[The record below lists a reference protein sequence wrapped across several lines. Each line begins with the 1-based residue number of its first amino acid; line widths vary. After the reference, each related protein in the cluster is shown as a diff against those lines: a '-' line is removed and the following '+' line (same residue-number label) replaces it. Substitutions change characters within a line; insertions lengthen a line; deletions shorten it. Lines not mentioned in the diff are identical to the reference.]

1 VTVVATALPIVMKPR
16 PHKGQVPILADPARF
31 KVLRCG
37 RRFGKSATGIIQ
49 TLEEFTR
56 ERDWGLRWGPRVGWF
71 TPLDRYTTPV
81 FEELRER
88 LGPMVQSANAN
99 TKTLGFGRGGVI
111 ECWTMHNNPEA
122 GRSRKYDLVVI
133 DEAGLI
139 PGLRKWFDT
148 CLRPTLMDMRGRMLM
163 LGTPHAISPDFN
175 DFYDDAER
183 GKEGWKAFQTATFD
197 NPHIP
202 EDEKAA
208 IMAARETMPEW
219 LWKQE
224 YLGIPADTS
233 AGIFGREMIRS
244 YITENARPETWRGRI
259 GLDADDEWKLTAIC
273 HARKLDAIYA
283 FEDSRGAWRT
293 WGDPDEPRQG
303 QVVIGVDLSAGVG
316 SSNTTM
322 SACLPDIGRKFAEFA
337 SPGVTPEEAARLAVL
352 AGYYFGGEQ
361 PAWIWFEAN
370 GGGGEQFAREL
381 LRLRY
386 PRVRNREDARW
397 KNTTTDERKLGWW
410 STDTGKESLILDYA
424 QALKSRRFFN
434 PSESALR
441 ECLTYIYQRG
451 KVVSVNSASDGLDEL
466 AGAPHGDRVI
476 ADALAWNTMRWCPKT
491 DPAPERKPPRGSM
504 GERIAQESKRKGRYR
519 W

>member
-1 VTVVATALPIVMKPR
+1 MVATALPIVMKPR

>member
-1 VTVVATALPIVMKPR
+1 VSLSATLPIVAKPR
-16 PHKGQVPILADPARF
+16 PHTGQVPILADPARF
-31 KVLRCG
+31 KILRCG

-88 LGPMVQSANAN
+88 LGPMVQTCNAN

-122 GRSRKYDLVVI
+122 GRSRKYDLAVV

-139 PGLRKWFDT
+139 PGLRKWYDT
-148 CLRPTLMDMRGRMLM
+148 CLRPTLMDTRGRLLM
-163 LGTPHAISPDFN
+163 LGTPHAIGPDFN
-175 DFYDDAER
+175 DFFDEAEQ
-183 GKEGWKAFQTATFD
+183 GKEGWRAFQTSTFD

-202 EDEKAA
+202 ADEKAA
-208 IMAARETMPEW
+208 IMAARESMPEW

-233 AGIFGREMIRS
+233 ADIFGREMIRS
-244 YITENARPETWRGRI
+244 YIAETARPPTWRGRI
-259 GLDADDEWKLTAIC
+259 GLEVDDEWKLTAIVQG
-273 HARKLDAIYA
+273 RKADDIYA
-283 FEDSRGAWRT
+283 FEDARGSWSV
-293 WGDPDEPRQG
+293 WGDPDEARQG
-303 QVVIGVDLSAGVG
+303 EVVIGVDLSAGVG

-322 SACLPDIGRKFAEFA
+322 SVGLPDIGVKFAEFA
-337 SPGVTPEEAARLAVL
+337 SPGVTPEEAARLAAL
-352 AGYYFGGEQ
+352 AGYYFGGEN

-386 PRVRNREDARW
+386 PRIRGRG
-397 KNTTTDERKLGWW
+397 DERWANSGTGANKLGWW
-410 STDTGKESLILDYA
+410 SSPASKESLILDYA
-424 QALKSRRFFN
+424 QALRSRRLVN
-434 PSESALR
+434 HSEKALK
-441 ECLTYIYQRG
+441 ECLTYIYHKR
-451 KVVSVNSASDGLDEL
+451 KIVSVNSASDGLDEL

-476 ADALAWNTMRWCPKT
+476 ADALCWNMMRWSVKT
-491 DPAPERKPPRGSM
+491 APAPERKPPRESIGA
-504 GERIAQESKRKGRYR
+504 RILMETKTKTRYR

>member
-1 VTVVATALPIVMKPR
+1 MTVVATALPIVMKPR

-410 STDTGKESLILDYA
+410 STDTGKESLIMDYA

>member
-1 VTVVATALPIVMKPR
+1 MVATALPIVMKPR

-361 PAWIWFEAN
+361 PAWIWFQAN